1 MNSKIKIM
9 MCTLCFCALSIGI
22 ANAQVSVADSLH
34 VSLFSLFEIAKQNG
48 KELKLAKTANDVANA
63 DYENVKTL
71 TLPSI
76 KVEATAGYAGNV
88 GVIGLGNMA
97 SGFYPQPH
105 FANSYSAEASL
116 MIFSGGRIKNN
127 IDQAALRQKLSEM
140 NFLTA
145 DQEIKLLIAGYY
157 LELETLLKQRKVY
170 QQNIE
175 QSRLLL
181 QKIKFR
187 YESGVV
193 LKSDYTRNDLLV
205 ANMELSLLK
214 LNNRITIL
222 NDRLTEILDLP
233 DYTVIVPANNSYPS
247 FAESAVDTKERIH
260 TAESNNPD
268 LKIALTDIE
277 IEQKTVGLA
286 KSERLPSLS
295 LYASNGLQRPF
306 VYDLPAVDI
315 YYNIWSAGLK
325 LSYNVSGLYTNSKKI
340 KAATARLSQAQAS
353 KDLTLEKVHL
363 AVKEAN
369 VRYRQSIDELA
380 AMRKELQLASENYR
394 RIINGYNQQLA
405 LITEVMDA
413 SNAKLAA
420 ELQLENAQ
428 SNIAF
433 TYYQLLR
440 TTGKL

>member
-1 MNSKIKIM
+1 MI
-9 MCTLCFCALSIGI
+9 CTICFCALSSGI
-22 ANAQVSVADSLH
+22 ATAQVSAADSLH
-34 VSLFSLFEIAKQNG
+34 VSLFSLFEIAKQHG
-48 KELKLAKTANDVANA
+48 RELKLAKAAIDVANA

-71 TLPSI
+71 KLPNI

-140 NFLTA
+140 NFLTS

-157 LELETLLKQRKVY
+157 LELESLLKQRKVY

-222 NDRLTEILDLP
+222 NDRLIEILDLS

-247 FAESAVDTKERIH
+247 FSQSAIDTKERIR

-295 LYASNGLQRPF
+295 LYGSNGLQRPF

-315 YYNIWSAGLK
+315 YYNIWTVGLK

-340 KAATARLSQAQAS
+340 KAAARLSQAQAS

-380 AMRKELQLASENYR
+380 AMRKELNLASENYR